1 MPTAD
6 CRLLHHHGRV
16 RRCLT
21 YLLLLP
27 ETLKRSRKVQ
37 GQGRLQGSGL
47 PGCYELLSLSL
58 TTRTGLHKQQQPEQS
73 TMAAELYTTRTGP
86 GTGLELL
93 GDGEKSKEA
102 PVQESSPGSAAS
114 TPAGLQ
120 NVNNNNED
128 PPSWQCRH
136 PTLRERNALM
146 FNNELMAD
154 VHFVVGPRGASQTV
168 PAHKYVLAVGS
179 SVFCAMFYGDLAEE
193 TSQIH
198 IPDVEPA
205 AFLILLKYMYSDE
218 IELEADTVLATLYAA
233 KKYIVPA
240 LARACVTFLET
251 SLEAKNACVLLSQS
265 RLFEEAELTQR
276 CWEVIDAQAEL
287 ALGSDGFQEID
298 LPTLEIILRR
308 ETLNTRE
315 AVVFQAVLSWASA
328 ECRRRG
334 LGPTTRNKREALG
347 KALFLVR
354 VPAMTLDEFA
364 NGAAQSDILTLEET
378 RNLFLWY
385 TAANK
390 PALDFP
396 HAGRAGLAPQRCH
409 RFQSSAYRSNQWR
422 YRGRC
427 DSIQFAVDKRIF
439 IAGLG
444 LYGSSGGKAEYSVRI
459 ELKRQG
465 ALLAQNRTRFL
476 SDGSSSTF
484 QVWFEHPVQV
494 EQDNFYT
501 VSAVLD
507 GGELS
512 YFGQEGMTEVQ
523 CGKVTFQFQCSSD
536 STNGTGVQGGQIPEL
551 VFYA

>member
-1 MPTAD
+1 MPTVD
-6 CRLLHHHGRV
+6 CRLLHHGRIM
-16 RRCLT
+16 RCLT

-27 ETLKRSRKVQ
+27 ETLKKSKKVSKLP
-37 GQGRLQGSGL
+37 GRLPL
-47 PGCYELLSLSL
+47 CYEILTLSL
-58 TTRTGLHKQQQPEQS
+58 TSKKKKQQQEEEQEK
-73 TMAAELYTTRTGP
+73 MAAELYPAANTNLSSSGTTVADT
-86 GTGLELL
+86 
-93 GDGEKSKEA
+93 EKPKEV
-102 PVQESSPGSAAS
+102 PVSQAGSSAAT
-114 TPAGLQ
+114 TPTTQQ
-120 NVNNNNED
+120 NINNNNVD
-128 PPSWQCRH
+128 PPSWPCSH

-154 VHFVVGPRGASQTV
+154 VHFI
-168 PAHKYVLAVGS
+168 YVLAVGS

-193 TSQIH
+193 DSEIH

-218 IELEADTVLATLYAA
+218 IDLEADTVLATLYAA

-240 LARACVTFLET
+240 LAKACVTFLET

-265 RLFEEAELTQR
+265 RLFEEPELTQR

-287 ALGSDGFQEID
+287 ALCSEGFCEID
-298 LPTLEIILRR
+298 LQTLEIILRR
-308 ETLNTRE
+308 ETLNTKEVVVFE
-315 AVVFQAVLSWASA
+315 AVMNWATA
-328 ECRRRG
+328 ECKRQG

-347 KALFLVR
+347 KALFLVHI
-354 VPAMTLDEFA
+354 PSMSLEEFA
-364 NGAAQSDILTLEET
+364 DGAAQCDILTLERRT
-378 RNLFLWY
+378 MCSC
-385 TAANK
+385 AKK
-390 PALDFP
+390 PDLEFP
-396 HAGRAGLAPQRCH
+396 LTEREGLAPQRCH

-427 DSIQFAVDKRIF
+427 DSIQFAVDKRMF

-444 LYGSSGGKAEYSVRI
+444 LYGSSGGKAEYIVKI

-465 ALLAQNRTRFL
+465 VTLAQNMTKFV

-484 QVWFEHPVQV
+484 PVWFEHPVQV
-494 EQDNFYT
+494 EQDAFYT

-507 GGELS
+507 GNELS

-536 STNGTGVQGGQIPEL
+536 STNGTGTGRTDPRAGVLCVSCSGLQMEIRFILPPSL
-551 VFYA
+551 